1 MATKT
6 IGWKIALNRMTPP
19 HCLPHIDAFASLAHS
34 HVKPQAFGRCIFH
47 MEFPQ
52 RIADRLRQDLFPRE
66 QQNRHAPQALA
77 GLLVVLD
84 LADQGHAGTAALFLQ
99 LEVERVIPGLVEGL
113 SAQALLGTYACG
125 QGFAETVERLRAR
138 VRGNCRRATALEC
151 AARSAPSLAAA
162 RPGRNAARTEEP
174 EPANRYG
181 QPRPT
186 CLAVRLCA
194 DTSGSRRRDDVPW
207 PLVLAPRLSRA
218 RSLSI
223 WRTRNASMDSSSV
236 ERFVRKRTA
245 AQPGRHARPGVGR
258 SIEPAEAWESRPAAQ
273 EVGSRIER
281 LEIAQLLD
289 HQEGISHRC

>member
-1 MATKT
+1 MPYMFFFFFFNDTATT
-6 IGWKIALNRMTPP
+6 EIYTLSLHDALP
-19 HCLPHIDAFASLAHS
+19 I
-34 HVKPQAFGRCIFH
+34 
-47 MEFPQ
+47 
-52 RIADRLRQDLFPRE
+52 
-66 QQNRHAPQALA
+66 
-77 GLLVVLD
+77 
-84 LADQGHAGTAALFLQ
+84 
-99 LEVERVIPGLVEGL
+99 
-113 SAQALLGTYACG
+113 SA
-125 QGFAETVERLRAR
+125 
-138 VRGNCRRATALEC
+138 RRK
-151 AARSAPSLAAA
+151 S
-162 RPGRNAARTEEP
+162 PGRNAARTEEP

-245 AQPGRHARPGVGR
+245 AQPGRHALPGVGR

-289 HQEGISHRC
+289 HREGISHRC